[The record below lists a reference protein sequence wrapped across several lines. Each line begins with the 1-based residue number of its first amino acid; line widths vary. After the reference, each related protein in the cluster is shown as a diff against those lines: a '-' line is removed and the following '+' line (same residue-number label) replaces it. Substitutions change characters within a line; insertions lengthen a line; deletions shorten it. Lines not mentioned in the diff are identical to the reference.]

1 MGREWENCMDN
12 NFKTFSKHAVK
23 VFTDYLAILFVFVIF
38 SYPII
43 SMSGD
48 KPGPLV
54 RWVSGFL
61 FLLLFALIYKDLQE
75 VAVRERRP
83 QYGINPKP
91 WRGLLLG
98 LAGLVPVWLTQ
109 GVIAVLP
116 LADSETLRS
125 RLLQAVS
132 VPIYWLAAILGGA
145 AWLYPVLLL
154 LAALMA
160 FAGYAA
166 GLADFFLM
174 QKIYKL
180 IGYTPKKRVRR
191 KPRKKTGRGFWG
203 I

>member
-1 MGREWENCMDN
+1 MDN
-12 NFKTFSKHAVK
+12 SFKTFAKHAVK
-23 VFTDYLAILFVFVIF
+23 IFTDYLAILFVFVIF

-48 KPGPLV
+48 KPGLLV

-75 VAVRERRP
+75 VAIRERRP

-116 LADSETLRS
+116 LADAETLRS

-154 LAALMA
+154 LAALMS
-160 FAGYAA
+160 FAGYTA